1 MRVIREKLRETQPK
15 SRLSDTREIQLAYQ
29 QEMARIFQEALGPD
43 VQMPLPT
50 TPLGIIN
57 GNTFLKD
64 VDRMTQKT
72 LPDLGCKPE
81 HIQVLRTLTFLLA
94 QCSRLEATKQNLA
107 LFEAWPPPAWCLLPV
122 SKQWVP
128 GSCVL
133 LRAGK
138 MLSVA

>member
-81 HIQVLRTLTFLLA
+81 HIQVLRTLT
-94 QCSRLEATKQNLA
+94 